1 MLRLVQLTHRLYGRR
16 VAVVEHE
23 HLRSLNTYHS
33 VYDLALAALKNEAS
47 LQQTALDD
55 RTTERMRYTPIYN
68 GETDWRFLPPLDH
81 PEEPNRCLV
90 TGTGLTHKASAANRQ
105 AMHEEDGHEDLT
117 DSMQIYRW
125 GLEGGRPEKREVG
138 VQPEWF
144 YKGHGSILRGH
155 GETLHVPPYADDGG
169 EEPEIAGAYII
180 DPDGKPLQLGF
191 MTANEFSDH
200 VMEKRNYLYL
210 APSKL
215 RACSVGPELITGGTF
230 DDLSG
235 TVRIDRDGNTVWS
248 KDVKTGEANMSHSV
262 ANLEHHHF
270 KYDVH
275 RRPGDV
281 HIHFYGADAFSF
293 GAGVALEDGDLMT
306 IEWEGMGRPLRNTLK
321 IEAGEDRFVDVDTLV

>member
-1 MLRLVQLTHRLYGRR
+1 MLRLVQLTHHLYGRC

-23 HLRSLNTYHS
+23 HLRRLHTYQS
-33 VYDLALAALKNEAS
+33 VYDLALAALKNDS
-47 LQQTALDD
+47 PLQQTALDD
-55 RTTERMRYTPIYN
+55 RATERMSYTPIYN
-68 GETDWRFLPPLDH
+68 GETDWCFLPPLDH
-81 PEEPNRCLV
+81 PEEPSRCLV

-125 GLEGGRPEKREVG
+125 GLEGGRPAKGEVG

-155 GETLHVPPYADDGG
+155 GETLRVPPYADDGG

-180 DPDGKPLQLGF
+180 DPDGKPRRLGF
-191 MTANEFSDH
+191 MAANEFSDH
-200 VMEKRNYLYL
+200 VMEKQNYLYL

-215 RACSVGPELITGGTF
+215 RDCSVGPELITGGTF

-262 ANLEHHHF
+262 ANMEHHHF

-281 HIHFYGADAFSF
+281 HVHFYGADAFSF
-293 GAGVALEDGDLMT
+293 GSGVALEDGDLMT

-321 IEAGEDRFVDVDTLV
+321 IEADNGRFVDVDTLM

>member
-1 MLRLVQLTHRLYGRR
+1 MLRLVQLTHLLYGRL
-16 VAVVEHE
+16 VAVVEHDY
-23 HLRSLNTYHS
+23 LRRLNTYQS
-33 VYDLALAALKNEAS
+33 VYDLAQAALKNDSS
-47 LQQTALDD
+47 LQQTVLND

-68 GETDWRFLPPLDH
+68 GETDWSFLPPLDH
-81 PEEPNRCLV
+81 PEEPCRCLV

-105 AMHEEDGHEDLT
+105 AMHEEEGHGDLT
-117 DSMQIYRW
+117 DRMQIYRW
-125 GLEGGRPEKREVG
+125 GLEGGRPAKGEVG

-180 DPDGKPLQLGF
+180 DPDGKPRRLGF

-215 RACSVGPELITGGTF
+215 RACSVGPELIIGGAF
-230 DDLSG
+230 DDLNG

-248 KDVKTGEANMSHSV
+248 KDVKTGDANMSHSV

-275 RRPGDV
+275 QRPGDV
-281 HIHFYGADAFSF
+281 HVHFYGADAFSF

-321 IEAGEDRFVDVDTLV
+321 IEAGQDTFVDVEPLS